1 MFDIIVVRQLFHEVH
16 NMCWC
21 WKSTKKTGQFSWFA
35 FGLDGRNTQI
45 SPAVR
50 GPRSDVGGGGGGDD
64 DDDDAKTAGATPQP
78 PMRTT
83 PSTTA
88 AAAAAAMMPIRRE
101 GMAVCETCG
110 AVGVKDTYY
119 TRERRFCSQQ
129 VRVTELSTVEFSFV
143 FSLFFSFFC
152 CVWLPL
158 DQVIV
163 FLLFNSCLILPNSF
177 NIDSRTGLAMVG
189 INNVSSKAFLFGR
202 NINVDFLWIK
212 DRRLFEFIHQF
223 DGFFTGF
230 F

>member
-88 AAAAAAMMPIRRE
+88 AAAAMMPIRRE

-143 FSLFFSFFC
+143 FSLFFSFLFFVAFDYLSIRSSSSYFSIL
-152 CVWLPL
+152 VWFYRTHSILTLALGWPWL
-158 DQVIV
+158 ELITWVAKHF
-163 FLLFNSCLILPNSF
+163 FLGE
-177 NIDSRTGLAMVG
+177 T
-189 INNVSSKAFLFGR
+189 
-202 NINVDFLWIK
+202 
-212 DRRLFEFIHQF
+212 
-223 DGFFTGF
+223 
-230 F
+230 